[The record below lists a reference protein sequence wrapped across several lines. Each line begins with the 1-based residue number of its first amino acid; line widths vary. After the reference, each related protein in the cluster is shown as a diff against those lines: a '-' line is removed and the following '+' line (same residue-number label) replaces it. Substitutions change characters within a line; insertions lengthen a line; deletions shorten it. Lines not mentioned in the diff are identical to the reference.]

1 MKETPIHILL
11 VEDDPL
17 WQEAVQDLLATN
29 ARFTLS
35 AVCEDFDDAMRAF
48 EDARPQMA
56 LLDWQIKGMKDGLAV
71 GEALLQKGL
80 RPEQIVLISG
90 SSPSSIPPH
99 PFLYIPKNRLSEDLM
114 PLLES
119 VTIH

>member
-1 MKETPIHILL
+1 MMNMPIPILL
-11 VEDDPL
+11 VEDEPL
-17 WQEAVQDLLATN
+17 WQKAVQDLLATN
-29 ARFTLS
+29 AHFALS
-35 AVCEDFDDAMRAF
+35 AICEDFDAAMKAF
-48 EDARPQMA
+48 QDVRPQMA
-56 LLDWQIKGMKDGLAV
+56 LLDWQIKGLKDGLAV
-71 GEALLQKGL
+71 GDALLQKGL

-99 PFLYIPKNRLSEDLM
+99 PFLYIPKNRISEDLM